1 MAKQPLFDA
10 FKRNI
15 VIDPGHGGQEAGS
28 RGSDGTLEKAV
39 VLRLAQI
46 IAAELERDYKVTL
59 TRTGD
64 YQIDI
69 VSRAALANHLKADL
83 FLSIHTGGSFLHSTT
98 GTTIYYHQRES
109 YPPTPSVQNSDAQKD
124 NKNSPILWH
133 RVQERYKEKSRALAL
148 ILSKRLSNL
157 KTVKSSRIQGV
168 PLALLQSIDMPAV
181 MIEIGYLTNP
191 IDEKNLQKERVL
203 MDMAVEIS
211 NGIEDFF
218 AQEQQ

>member
-1 MAKQPLFDA
+1 MNDVFLYLRRLIFIAFGILCLVISGTQTMAKQPLFDA

-28 RGSDGTLEKAV
+28 RGADGTLEKAV

-69 VSRAALANHLKADL
+69 INRAALANHLKADL

-98 GTTIYYHQRES
+98 GTTVYYHNRES
-109 YPPTPSVQNSDAQKD
+109 NAPTPSVQNSDTQDD
-124 NKNSPILWH
+124 NNNSPILWH
-133 RVQERYKEKSRALAL
+133 RVQERHKEKSRALAH
-148 ILSKRLSNL
+148 ILSRRLSNL
-157 KTVKSSRIQGV
+157 NHS
-168 PLALLQSIDMPAV
+168 LLKHFWPVSKK
-181 MIEIGYLTNP
+181 EIC
-191 IDEKNLQKERVL
+191 
-203 MDMAVEIS
+203 
-211 NGIEDFF
+211 
-218 AQEQQ
+218 